1 MHDSQFEVLIPLV
14 FFLVLGAIILVPVW
28 LKSRERREM
37 QDVLRHSIDKG
48 QPLPSEIIEAL
59 TKTVKTPPTAFGDV
73 RTGVVW
79 LAVGLGIA
87 GFGFMLGFRHE
98 EAFHPLIGIGMI
110 PSIIGLAFITLSF
123 FNPNKDKKS

>member
-1 MHDSQFEVLIPLV
+1 MHDSGFEVLIPL
-14 FFLVLGAIILVPVW
+14 FFIIGVAAVILIPSW

-37 QDVLRHSIDKG
+37 QSVLRHSIDKG
-48 QPLPSEIIEAL
+48 QPLPTEIIDAL
-59 TKTVKTPPTAFGDV
+59 TKTVKTPPTAFGDI
-73 RTGVVW
+73 RTGVIW
-79 LAVGLGIA
+79 LAIGLGIA

-98 EAFHPLIGIGMI
+98 EAFHPMIGIGMI